1 MRCEEWV
8 QFNNERRDRHN
19 THPIQKKPK
28 KIMSIV
34 KQFMGN
40 KILSSAEF
48 VKLFK
53 RYDKDGRCNTKY
65 VRKVAAKVWTE
76 LRCRPRVYTSC
87 IYGRHFHGFVQMQ
100 TCILKRSRFVFASG
114 NGQIETSE
122 LDLFLKD
129 LCDEL
134 GSEVRYTLLRTL
146 PYSTHTLCVRIYI
159 YICVDIHRAR
169 QSTHKT
175 GKCTKDTV
183 NWRNTQTNCRRFE
196 AKRFVRVGPLE

>member
-28 KIMSIV
+28 NIMSIV

-159 YICVDIHRAR
+159 YMCGH
-169 QSTHKT
+169 T
-175 GKCTKDTV
+175 
-183 NWRNTQTNCRRFE
+183 
-196 AKRFVRVGPLE
+196 